1 MKKSFIHILCLLAT
15 IAVFTSCGDQ
25 KQKQEQEAKKKLITG
40 DWVTKPGHIE
50 EILKYAMG
58 EIDQELLDMFEGSSI
73 AMQFNTDGSARIGI
87 FIGFYADYGILKENE
102 YLDMYSENES
112 EGLPSITLSWSLSED
127 GNTLITHFHVPSYE
141 QNGQTIPEVNQE
153 DQYTIDLLTESEL
166 TLVYNN
172 AEDPDLG
179 GTLQFVR
186 PTNTIRFVTV
196 DDINSELYI
205 LPKHIP
211 LKK

>member
-1 MKKSFIHILCLLAT
+1 MKKLFIHILCLLAT

-25 KQKQEQEAKKKLITG
+25 EQEQEQETKKELISG
-40 DWVTKPGHIE
+40 DWITKPGNIE

-58 EIDQELLDMFEGSSI
+58 EIDQELLDMFEDTSL

-87 FIGFYADYGILKENE
+87 FIGFFADYGILEENE

-112 EGLPSITLSWSLSED
+112 ADLPNISLSWSLSED

-153 DQYTIDLLTESEL
+153 DRYTIDLLNESAL
-166 TLVYNN
+166 TLTHNN
-172 AEDPDLG
+172 AEDPNLSA
-179 GTLQFVR
+179 TLQFVR
-186 PTNTIRFVTV
+186 PTNAIRFVTV

-205 LPKHIP
+205 LPKRIS